1 MDKVYYVYI
10 VFINDVILGVF
21 ETQEKADACIE
32 EHLSYYKNFET
43 EEWTVE

>member
-10 VFINDVILGVF
+10 VFQNDVILGVF
-21 ETQEKADACIE
+21 ETQEKADSCVE
-32 EHLSYYKNFET
+32 EQLSANKNYET